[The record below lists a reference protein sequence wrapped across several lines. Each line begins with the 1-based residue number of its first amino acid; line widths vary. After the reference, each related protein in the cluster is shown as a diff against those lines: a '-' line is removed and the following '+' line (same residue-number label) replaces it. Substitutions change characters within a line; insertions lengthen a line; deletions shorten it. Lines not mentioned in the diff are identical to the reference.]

1 MKAGKKL
8 SQEEMNALVNSLF
21 ATKSPYTCPHGRP
34 TLVRIS
40 LDELGRRFLRM

>member
-1 MKAGKKL
+1 
-8 SQEEMNALVNSLF
+8 MNALVNSLF
-21 ATKSPYTCPHGRP
+21 AAKNPYTCPHGRP